1 MEKFG
6 FRMLAQMNTTVLIV
20 EDHTV
25 VREGLRRVLETAEDI
40 KIVGEAES
48 GKDAVQLARKCAPDV
63 ILLDV
68 ALPGINGAEAGRQ
81 IRRALPNSK
90 LLVLSSYSDEETVRE
105 MVALGVSG
113 YLPKHT
119 AASELLQAI
128 REVRRGNLFFSANI
142 AKSVFGQACN
152 VARPGQFILKQ
163 PTHLTP
169 RETQVLKL
177 IADGFPNKGIAA
189 ELGISIK
196 TVEKHRQQ
204 VMNKLNI
211 HEIAGLTRH
220 AALTRMI
227 QPPRLHRSPVCDQE
241 LLTTRTM
248 PSA

>member
-1 MEKFG
+1 MK
-6 FRMLAQMNTTVLIV
+6 TKVLIV

-25 VREGLRRVLETAEDI
+25 VRQGLRRVLETADDI
-40 KIVGEAES
+40 EIVGEAEN

-63 ILLDV
+63 ILLDLV
-68 ALPGINGAEAGRQ
+68 MPGISGAETGRQ
-81 IRRALPNSK
+81 IKRALANSRI
-90 LLVLSSYSDEETVRE
+90 LVLSSYSDEETVRE
-105 MVALGVSG
+105 MVTLGVSG
-113 YLPKHT
+113 YLPKET

-128 REVRRGNLFFSANI
+128 REVRRGNLFFSASI
-142 AKSVFGQACN
+142 AKSVFGQAHS
-152 VARPGQFILKQ
+152 VARPGEFVLKQ
-163 PTHLTP
+163 AVHLTP

-220 AALTRMI
+220 ASSTGMI
-227 QPPRLHRSPVCDQE
+227 ETPKASAESCNSVQPLAGVP
-241 LLTTRTM
+241 
-248 PSA
+248 